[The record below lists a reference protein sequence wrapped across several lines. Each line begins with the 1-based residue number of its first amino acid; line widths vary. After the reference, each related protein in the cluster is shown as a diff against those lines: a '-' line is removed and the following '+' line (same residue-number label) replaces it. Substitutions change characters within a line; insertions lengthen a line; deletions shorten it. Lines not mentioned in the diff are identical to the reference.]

1 MSSFLLYTR
10 AASILTVTL
19 MLCSCAPTL
28 KQSGRIDLSTTVYI
42 QPDKPVDLSSGKL
55 LITPIYLYTP
65 QAKDWVPS
73 VTGLVQD
80 ILSQERVFNVIV
92 TGSKNFDSQEE
103 LLDDADLQGFDYVL
117 IGSVPPVIF
126 PTGNTSGWTGFDMKL
141 VNTKNHAALWH
152 LYGQASLIPAPTL
165 WSIMGDAA
173 YAKAPSV
180 TEGMTAILHRM
191 SKIIKCQGKG
201 TACSEE

>member
-1 MSSFLLYTR
+1 MSSFLLYIR

-19 MLCSCAPTL
+19 ILCSCAPTL
-28 KQSGRIDLSTTVYI
+28 KQSGRLDLSTTVYI
-42 QPDKPVDLSSGKL
+42 QPDKPVDLSNRKL
-55 LITPIYLYTP
+55 LVAPIYLYTP

-126 PTGNTSGWTGFDMKL
+126 PAGNTSGWTGFNMKL
-141 VNTKNHAALWH
+141 VSTKNHAALWH

-180 TEGMTAILHRM
+180 TEGMTAILQRM

>member
-10 AASILTVTL
+10 AASILTLTL
-19 MLCSCAPTL
+19 ILCSCAPTL
-28 KQSGRIDLSTTVYI
+28 KQSGRLDLSTTVYI
-42 QPDKPVDLSSGKL
+42 QPEEPVDLSTRKL
-55 LITPIYLYTP
+55 LIAPVYLYTP

-80 ILSQERVFNVIV
+80 ILSQERVFKVIV
-92 TGSKNFDSQEE
+92 TGKENFDSLEH
-103 LLDDADLQGFDYVL
+103 LLDHAELQGFDYVL

-126 PTGNTSGWTGFDMKL
+126 PAGNTSGWTGFDMKL
-141 VNTKNHAALWH
+141 VNTKNRAALWH
-152 LYGQASLIPAPTL
+152 LYGEASLIPAPTL
-165 WSIMGDAA
+165 WSITGDAA